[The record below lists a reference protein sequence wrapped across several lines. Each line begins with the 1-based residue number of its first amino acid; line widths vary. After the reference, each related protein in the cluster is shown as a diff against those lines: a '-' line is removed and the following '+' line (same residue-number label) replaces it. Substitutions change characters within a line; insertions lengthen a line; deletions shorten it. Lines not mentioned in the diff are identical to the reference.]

1 MALEVKRALRWPKRS
16 SLVRLCNRWICLVS
30 QLMDGWCLFCFI
42 VLLVWYR
49 CVRVNDWG
57 WVISGVDWVRCLML
71 CWSTQHAGDSI
82 NHIARPIPVV
92 INPSAS
98 MSTCFDCVSSFIVGL
113 ELSFAI
119 RFDDCCV
126 AGRGD
131 SSVCCGMNRESMT
144 GWTRPL
150 FRILA
155 QSCLLFIYFLRKKR
169 KFWSISYWFFTIVRH
184 KRLRSTMWQV
194 RGGSLHF
201 FNLSFI
207 LGCAC
212 LGLLI
217 SHPPAACKLGWVW
230 LFRLELS

>member
-30 QLMDGWCLFCFI
+30 QLMDEWCLFCFI

-144 GWTRPL
+144 GRIRPL
-150 FRILA
+150 SCMLA
-155 QSCLLFIYFLRKKR
+155 QSCRAF
-169 KFWSISYWFFTIVRH
+169 
-184 KRLRSTMWQV
+184 
-194 RGGSLHF
+194 
-201 FNLSFI
+201 
-207 LGCAC
+207 
-212 LGLLI
+212 
-217 SHPPAACKLGWVW
+217 
-230 LFRLELS
+230 